1 MKNNLQNFIVSFL
14 NHRFNALFLIGGTN
28 NYHKDSVVYN
38 ENFLKQSIQEDID
51 DVVFLVSSG
60 ALDIIKKLISG
71 PMFESVVRAKD
82 IIDLNIIYNVAVIVK
97 FFQIEFS

>member
-1 MKNNLQNFIVSFL
+1 MYI
-14 NHRFNALFLIGGTN
+14 
-28 NYHKDSVVYN
+28 

-51 DVVFLVSSG
+51 DDVFLVSSG

-71 PMFESVVRAKD
+71 PMFKKVVRAKD
-82 IIDLNIIYNVAVIVK
+82 IIDLNIMYNVAVIVK